1 MHSLIW
7 AIACTPLSTANAWM
21 MLATH
26 HCKTKTAPFCKA
38 ICVNTDSM
46 FAMIVCIRSMPFCN
60 CTRDLHLMRN
70 TSGLSPYI

>member
-1 MHSLIW
+1 
-7 AIACTPLSTANAWM
+7 M

-60 CTRDLHLMRN
+60 CTRDLHLMRI